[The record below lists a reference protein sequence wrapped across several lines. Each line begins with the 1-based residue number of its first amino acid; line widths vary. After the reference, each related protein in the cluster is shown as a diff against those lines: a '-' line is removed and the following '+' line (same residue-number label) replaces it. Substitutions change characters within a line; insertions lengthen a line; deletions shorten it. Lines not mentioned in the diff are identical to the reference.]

1 MRPRDIDSVAIEEF
15 LFDFNAVAHLHI
27 YCK

>member
-15 LFDFNAVAHLHI
+15 LFDFNAAAYLHI
-27 YCK
+27 YCI